1 MEKKNLKG
9 NDVLKELGVQLERC
23 DTQRKEDGPLTS
35 TTVGSLE
42 EVGGISAS
50 DSGSEMSL
58 ELEKSVASNASFASM
73 GSGEA
78 QRVRKKRT
86 RASDADAEADD
97 HPESSAFKRRGTPVP
112 KRGRGRPPNSGQYLG
127 LAKGKREL
135 MEARRAEMELQ
146 AEKEVPELI
155 QRRRLDRA
163 LRPAGFDDV
172 VDSRLSSNLL
182 ERVDDGIKVITKV
195 ATKSKNLKGTFVKAL
210 KEAAEMI
217 REAVNALQSISSTDE
232 THRLQA
238 DNKRL
243 RDEVAT
249 LQKEVASMR
258 LSIEKAAR
266 PAQERT
272 PAPTLQAE
280 HIARDVLSQVGT
292 MISARFE
299 ALEERLLPEKRLR
312 PPLAA
317 DRRSAEP
324 GPSSAPDPTPTFL
337 GETWSAVVRKGKGKG
352 KKTAPAL
359 DVQMSASISTK
370 PKKSVAKPVA
380 TPKPSAA
387 AVKSISVPR
396 PPLVATGSAAVP
408 KSVMLPEGSLHWDKN
423 SANIQVMSEDTA
435 WK

>member
-172 VDSRLSSNLL
+172 VDSRLSSTLL
-182 ERVDDGIKVITKV
+182 ERVDDGIKV
-195 ATKSKNLKGTFVKAL
+195 
-210 KEAAEMI
+210 
-217 REAVNALQSISSTDE
+217 
-232 THRLQA
+232 
-238 DNKRL
+238 
-243 RDEVAT
+243 
-249 LQKEVASMR
+249 
-258 LSIEKAAR
+258 
-266 PAQERT
+266 
-272 PAPTLQAE
+272 
-280 HIARDVLSQVGT
+280 
-292 MISARFE
+292 
-299 ALEERLLPEKRLR
+299 
-312 PPLAA
+312 
-317 DRRSAEP
+317 
-324 GPSSAPDPTPTFL
+324 
-337 GETWSAVVRKGKGKG
+337 
-352 KKTAPAL
+352 
-359 DVQMSASISTK
+359 
-370 PKKSVAKPVA
+370 
-380 TPKPSAA
+380 
-387 AVKSISVPR
+387 
-396 PPLVATGSAAVP
+396 
-408 KSVMLPEGSLHWDKN
+408 
-423 SANIQVMSEDTA
+423 
-435 WK
+435 